1 MSVVLESTTEGLLG
15 ILSRS
20 GDKKNHLQNNPN
32 TNRRLPAEPLQVPWS
47 PPTHKPTQHGQQLKS
62 KKPLYFQP
70 DPFSL
75 PSPQSK
81 PKNCKQRTAHAQTIQ
96 EEEPSHPKPHREGEG
111 TDYGPKTI
119 EHIVNNIIND
129 VILVKENTKCIKI
142 ETLLKI
148 TTVKHSFLFQKHVD
162 VDNKVN
168 SNNNNGQAST
178 TIDPPDPV
186 SVVNLSDHQL
196 TISEKTLLQKGLNFC
211 PSPGEPNLGTAR

>member
-1 MSVVLESTTEGLLG
+1 M
-15 ILSRS
+15 
-20 GDKKNHLQNNPN
+20 
-32 TNRRLPAEPLQVPWS
+32 
-47 PPTHKPTQHGQQLKS
+47 
-62 KKPLYFQP
+62 
-70 DPFSL
+70 
-75 PSPQSK
+75 
-81 PKNCKQRTAHAQTIQ
+81 
-96 EEEPSHPKPHREGEG
+96 
-111 TDYGPKTI
+111 
-119 EHIVNNIIND
+119 NNIIND

-211 PSPGEPNLGTAR
+211 PSTGEANLGTAR